1 MADVKPE
8 ELDRLIRNSAF
19 DNEYKNLLLK
29 LESKISNDNCKM
41 QFTSATEK
49 TLLARCEL
57 LFFDEHKILAGT
69 MEIDISNYD
78 DEKGCIRINTETY
91 CDENETN
98 RLYIESKLGF
108 KIENIRYTEKYI
120 KYSDISLETLYD
132 LVNRQYQV
140 YWLADL
146 LVSYNYDIVKVDNIV
161 KSIKVLNSKE
171 YRIIEKVGGTILFLL
186 GAIPFAVIG
195 LITGEIELD
204 DILELIM
211 SMRKKKKKEKQEKKK
226 ISKEKNND

>member
-19 DNEYKNLLLK
+19 DNDYKNLLLK

-49 TLLARCEL
+49 TLLAKCEL

-78 DEKGCIRINTETY
+78 DEKGCIRINTETC

-108 KIENIRYTEKYI
+108 RVENIRYTEKYI

-132 LVNRQYQV
+132 MVNKQYQI

-146 LVSYNYDIVKVDNIV
+146 LVSYNYDIVKVDNVV
-161 KSIKVLNSKE
+161 KSIKVLNSNTYK
-171 YRIIEKVGGTILFLL
+171 IVAKIGFVIFVTLGTIFSIVITILDMLF
-186 GAIPFAVIG
+186 
-195 LITGEIELD
+195 IEN
-204 DILELIM
+204 
-211 SMRKKKKKEKQEKKK
+211 S
-226 ISKEKNND
+226 

>member
-49 TLLARCEL
+49 TILARCKL

-108 KIENIRYTEKYI
+108 KVENIRYTEKYI

-132 LVNRQYQV
+132 MVNKQYQI

-146 LVSYNYDIVKVDNIV
+146 LVSYNYDIVKVDNVV
-161 KSIKVLNSKE
+161 KSIKVLNSNTYKTV
-171 YRIIEKVGGTILFLL
+171 EKTVEKIGFVILVTLGTIL
-186 GAIPFAVIG
+186 AIVI
-195 LITGEIELD
+195 EILD
-204 DILELIM
+204 ALTYTPDY
-211 SMRKKKKKEKQEKKK
+211 
-226 ISKEKNND
+226 

>member
-1 MADVKPE
+1 MTDVKPE
-8 ELDRLIRNSAF
+8 ELDKLIRNSAF

-108 KIENIRYTEKYI
+108 KVENIRYTEKYI

-132 LVNRQYQV
+132 MVNKQYQI

-146 LVSYNYDIVKVDNIV
+146 LVSYNYDIVKVDNVV
-161 KSIKVLNSKE
+161 KSIKVLNSNTYKTV
-171 YRIIEKVGGTILFLL
+171 EKIGFVILVTLGTIL
-186 GAIPFAVIG
+186 AIVV
-195 LITGEIELD
+195 EILD
-204 DILELIM
+204 ALTYTPDY
-211 SMRKKKKKEKQEKKK
+211 
-226 ISKEKNND
+226 

>member
-49 TLLARCEL
+49 TLLAKCEL
-57 LFFDEHKILAGT
+57 LFFDEHKILEGT

-78 DEKGCIRINTETY
+78 DEKGCIKIHTETC

-108 KIENIRYTEKYI
+108 RVENIRYTEKYI

-132 LVNRQYQV
+132 MVNKQYQI

-146 LVSYNYDIVKVDNIV
+146 LVSYKYDIVKVDNVV
-161 KSIKVLNSKE
+161 KSIKVLNSNTYKTVE
-171 YRIIEKVGGTILFLL
+171 KTVEKIGFVISVIIGTLLAIVIEILDALTYT
-186 GAIPFAVIG
+186 P
-195 LITGEIELD
+195 D
-204 DILELIM
+204 Y
-211 SMRKKKKKEKQEKKK
+211 
-226 ISKEKNND
+226 